1 MITPDSARESMRRL
15 TARPHHLGSPYDR
28 DNAEW
33 LYGKFKSWGLDA
45 SIDTFQVLFPTPR
58 ERLVELVA
66 PTKFVAT
73 LKEPALKN
81 DPTTSQSAEQ
91 LPTYN
96 AYSRDGDVTA
106 PLVYV
111 NYGMPAD
118 YERLERM
125 GVSVQGAIVLA
136 RYGAGWR
143 GLKPK
148 LAAEHGAV
156 GCLIYSDPQD
166 DGYGAGDTYPKG
178 PYRPK
183 EGVQRGSVKDQPIA
197 AGDPLTPFVGAK
209 PGVHRLPMDSAWGIT
224 KIPVLPISPG
234 DAQPLLAA
242 LGGPMAPQEWRGGL
256 PLAYHLGSD
265 GTAKV
270 HLKLKFDWKL
280 VPLYD
285 VIGRIP
291 GGDAADEWI
300 VRGNHHDAWVNGA
313 EDPISG
319 LVALLE
325 EARAMGALARQG
337 WKPRRTIV
345 FAAWDGEEQGLL
357 GSTEWAEQHGEEL
370 RKHAAV
376 YINTDG
382 NDRGFFGAAGSHTLE
397 QAVNDAARDVTDP
410 ETGLSV
416 WKRAQLE
423 QIATGTD
430 SIRREARERPD
441 LRIGALGSGSDFTP
455 FLQHLGIASLN
466 LGFGGEEPGSD
477 GVYHSI
483 YDSFAWYT
491 RFADTGFTY
500 NRALSQVAGTLV
512 MRLAGA
518 DVLPFRASTFAETV
532 AGYIGQVK
540 ALAATRRDS
549 ILERNREVGE
559 GVYTAISDPRQP
571 LVPPARAAEPPFLNF
586 TPLENAGARLRGS
599 ALRYEAAYD
608 SLAAGDGASLEK
620 PAARSVS
627 VVMAQLERALL
638 QEDGLPGRPWYRN
651 YVHAPGLYTGYSVK
665 TLPAVREAIEQ
676 GSWDAVDTQV
686 TRTAAV
692 LEKAASLIDSA
703 ATVLEKA
710 RTP

>member
-1 MITPDSARESMRRL
+1 MISPDSAREAMRRL
-15 TARPHHLGSPYDR
+15 SARPHHLGSPYDR

-33 LYGKFKSWGLDA
+33 LYQKFRAWGLEA
-45 SIDTFQVLFPTPR
+45 SIDTFRVLFPTPR

-66 PTKFVAT
+66 PTRFVAT
-73 LKEPALKN
+73 LKEPALRG
-81 DPTTSQSAEQ
+81 DPTTSQVAEQ

-106 PLVYV
+106 PLIYV

-118 YERLERM
+118 YEQLERM

-148 LAAEHGAV
+148 VAAQHGAV

-166 DGYGAGDTYPKG
+166 DGYGEGDTYPQG
-178 PYRPK
+178 AFRPR

-197 AGDPLTPFVGAK
+197 SGDPLTPFVGAK

-224 KIPVLPISPG
+224 KIPVLPISQG

-242 LGGPMAPQEWRGGL
+242 LGGPMAPAEWRGGL
-256 PLAYHLGSD
+256 PLAYHLG
-265 GTAKV
+265 GGAARV
-270 HLKLKFDWKL
+270 HLKVKFDWNQ

-285 VIGRIP
+285 VVGRIP

-325 EARAMGALARQG
+325 EARAMGTLSRQG

-370 RKHAAV
+370 RQHAAV

-382 NDRGFFGAAGSHTLE
+382 NDRGFLNAAGSHTLE

-416 WKRAQLE
+416 WKRAQLQ

-430 SIRREARERPD
+430 STRREARDRPD
-441 LRIGALGSGSDFTP
+441 LRIDALGSGSDFTP
-455 FLQHLGIASLN
+455 FLQHLGIASLH
-466 LGFGGEEPGSD
+466 LGFGGESPGSD

-518 DVLPFRASTFAETV
+518 DVLPFRASALAETV
-532 AGYIGQVK
+532 AGYTGQVK
-540 ALAATRRDS
+540 SLATARRDS
-549 ILERNREVGE
+549 ITERNRQLTE

-571 LVPPARAAEPPFLNF
+571 LVPPTQAAEPPFLNF
-586 TPLENAGARLRGS
+586 APLENAGARLRES
-599 ALRYEAAYD
+599 ALRYDAAYD
-608 SLAAGDGASLEK
+608 SLAAGDGASLEN

-627 VVMAQLERALL
+627 AVLAQLERTLL
-638 QEDGLPGRPWYRN
+638 QEDGLPGRPWYRH
-651 YVHAPGLYTGYSVK
+651 YLYAPGLYTGYSVK

-676 GSWDAVDTQV
+676 GSWNDVDTQV

-692 LEKAASLIDSA
+692 IEKAASLIDSA
-703 ATVLEKA
+703 TTSLQKA
-710 RTP
+710 RAP

>member
-1 MITPDSARESMRRL
+1 MISPDSAREAMRRL
-15 TARPHHLGSPYDR
+15 SARPHHLGSPYDR

-33 LYGKFKSWGLDA
+33 LYQKFRAWGLEA

-58 ERLVELVA
+58 ERLLELVA
-66 PTKFVAT
+66 PTRFVAT
-73 LKEPALKN
+73 LKEPALHN
-81 DPTTSQSAEQ
+81 DPTSSQAAEQ

-106 PLVYV
+106 PLIYV

-118 YERLERM
+118 YEQLERI

-166 DGYGAGDTYPKG
+166 DGYGAGDTYPQG
-178 PYRPK
+178 AFRPK

-197 AGDPLTPFVGAK
+197 SGDPLTPFVGAK
-209 PGVHRLPMDSAWGIT
+209 PGVHRLPLDSAWGIT
-224 KIPVLPISPG
+224 KIPVLPISSG

-242 LGGPMAPQEWRGGL
+242 MGGPMAPPEWRGGL
-256 PLAYHLGSD
+256 PLAYHLGGD
-265 GTAKV
+265 AARV
-270 HLKLKFDWKL
+270 HLKVKFDWKQ

-285 VIGRIP
+285 VVGRIP

-325 EARAMGALARQG
+325 EARAMGTLARQG

-345 FAAWDGEEQGLL
+345 FAAWDGEEEGLL

-370 RKHAAV
+370 RQHAAV

-382 NDRGFFGAAGSHTLE
+382 NGRGFLNAAGSHTLE

-416 WKRAQLE
+416 WRRAQLQ

-430 SIRREARERPD
+430 STRREARDRPD
-441 LRIGALGSGSDFTP
+441 LRIDALGSGSDFTP
-455 FLQHLGIASLN
+455 FLQHLGIASLH
-466 LGFGGEEPGSD
+466 LGFGGEDPGSD

-491 RFADTGFTY
+491 RFSDSGFVY

-518 DVLPFRASTFAETV
+518 DVLPFRASGLAETI
-532 AGYIGQVK
+532 AGYTGQVK
-540 ALAATRRDS
+540 ALATARRDS
-549 ILERNREVGE
+549 IAERNRQISE

-571 LVPPARAAEPPFLNF
+571 LVPPARTAEPPFLNF
-586 TPLENAGARLRGS
+586 APLENAGARLRES
-599 ALRYEAAYD
+599 ALRYDAAYD
-608 SLAAGDGASLEK
+608 SLAAGDGAGLEK

-627 VVMAQLERALL
+627 AVMAQLERTLL
-638 QEDGLPGRPWYRN
+638 QEDGLPGRPWYRH
-651 YVHAPGLYTGYSVK
+651 YLYAPGLHTGYSVK

-676 GSWDAVDTQV
+676 SSWAEVDAQV

-703 ATVLEKA
+703 ATSLEKA

>member
-1 MITPDSARESMRRL
+1 
-15 TARPHHLGSPYDR
+15 
-28 DNAEW
+28 
-33 LYGKFKSWGLDA
+33 
-45 SIDTFQVLFPTPR
+45 VL
-58 ERLVELVA
+58 
-66 PTKFVAT
+66 
-73 LKEPALKN
+73 
-81 DPTTSQSAEQ
+81 
-91 LPTYN
+91 
-96 AYSRDGDVTA
+96 
-106 PLVYV
+106 
-111 NYGMPAD
+111 
-118 YERLERM
+118 
-125 GVSVQGAIVLA
+125 
-136 RYGAGWR
+136 
-143 GLKPK
+143 
-148 LAAEHGAV
+148 
-156 GCLIYSDPQD
+156 
-166 DGYGAGDTYPKG
+166 
-178 PYRPK
+178 
-183 EGVQRGSVKDQPIA
+183 
-197 AGDPLTPFVGAK
+197 
-209 PGVHRLPMDSAWGIT
+209 
-224 KIPVLPISPG
+224 
-234 DAQPLLAA
+234 
-242 LGGPMAPQEWRGGL
+242 
-256 PLAYHLGSD
+256 
-265 GTAKV
+265 
-270 HLKLKFDWKL
+270 
-280 VPLYD
+280 
-285 VIGRIP
+285 GRIP

-416 WKRAQLE
+416 WKRAQLQ

-430 SIRREARERPD
+430 STRREARDRPD

-518 DVLPFRASTFAETV
+518 DILPFRASGLAETV
-532 AGYIGQVK
+532 VGYIGQVK

-549 ILERNREVGE
+549 ILERNRQISE

-571 LVPPARAAEPPFLNF
+571 LVPPAREAEPPFLNF
-586 TPLENAGARLRGS
+586 APLENAGARLRGS

-638 QEDGLPGRPWYRN
+638 QEDGLPGRPWYRH

-686 TRTAAV
+686 TRTTAV

-703 ATVLEKA
+703 ATSLEKA